1 MSRVARRRIR
11 PRRSI
16 IFLVAAMVIP
26 GLAFLMVLIFSSP
39 DSFEAPPASMLKTA
53 PERARLFE
61 RNFVSELTRI
71 RKPQAEWGVRIRE
84 DDLNAWLWVRL
95 PQWMSHVGVDESVGS
110 GSMQAILE
118 SNRILLTSARLV
130 LAFEPEV
137 RSEGLALHPRPGN
150 SLGRLSVPG
159 VLVLPFSS
167 GLDFDRMLDSLG
179 GVSSSGESLP
189 GRFEL
194 GDGRSVQLLETRLGD
209 GELVL
214 VFKTLTPGL
223 PARD

>member
-1 MSRVARRRIR
+1 MSRAARGRIR

-16 IFLVAAMVIP
+16 IFLVISLVIV
-26 GLAFLMVLIFSSP
+26 GLTFLVVLIFSSP
-39 DSFEAPPASMLKTA
+39 DSFEAPQASMLKTA

-95 PQWMSHVGVDESVGS
+95 PQWMSHVGVGESVDP
-110 GSMQAILE
+110 GSMQAIIE
-118 SNRILLTSARLV
+118 SNRIRVTSPRWV

-137 RSEGLALHPRPGN
+137 RSEGLAIHPRPGS

-159 VLVLPFSS
+159 ILVLPFSS

-179 GVSSSGESLP
+179 GMSSSGESLP

-194 GDGRSVQLLETRLGD
+194 GDGRTVELLETRLGD

-214 VFKTLTPGL
+214 VFKTLSPSL
-223 PARD
+223 PASD

>member
-16 IFLVAAMVIP
+16 ILLVSFMLVV
-26 GLAFLMVLIFSSP
+26 GLTILIGLIFSSP
-39 DSFEAPPASMLKTA
+39 DSFQAPPASMLKTA
-53 PERARLFE
+53 SERARLFE

-71 RKPQAEWGVRIRE
+71 RKPQAEWAVRIRE
-84 DDLNAWLWVRL
+84 EDLNAWLWVRL
-95 PQWMSHVGVDESVGS
+95 PQWMSHVGADESVDL

-118 SNRILLTSARLV
+118 SNRILVTSTGWV

-137 RSEGLALHPRPGN
+137 RSEGLAIHPRPGS
-150 SLGRLSVPG
+150 SLGRLPVPG

-167 GLDFDRMLDSLG
+167 GLDFDRMLNSLG
-179 GVSSSGESLP
+179 GVSSTAESLP
-189 GRFEL
+189 GRFKL
-194 GDGRSVQLLETRLGD
+194 GDGRTVELLETRLGN

-214 VFKTLTPGL
+214 VFKTLGPRL
-223 PARD
+223 PVTD